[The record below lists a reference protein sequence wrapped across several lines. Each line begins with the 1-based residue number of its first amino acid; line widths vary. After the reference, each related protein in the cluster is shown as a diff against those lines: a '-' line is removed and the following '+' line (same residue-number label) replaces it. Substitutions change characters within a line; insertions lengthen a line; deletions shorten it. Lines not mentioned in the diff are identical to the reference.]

1 MALLLFLACWLL
13 LCARGV
19 AHDSGGVGQAGLAS
33 RKGQKA
39 AAEGRRCP
47 QVPSE
52 GRYVQ
57 ALLISHGSIAIRDTQ
72 DSAAS
77 HMDHLCSPCAHIAE
91 PLHSILHHLQAS
103 PVLCCHPRPLLDCS
117 LVPAGA
123 SHRLYTFTAK
133 TLHGTYTEQGCA
145 QNTQHACLAV
155 PPWACVLDQMRI
167 HTCVECMS
175 KQYSTDVYG
184 LAGSTAASCMDHLCC
199 TCTTWSICCMHACD
213 ESPGLC
219 PIW

>member
-13 LCARGV
+13 LCAQGV
-19 AHDSGGVGQAGLAS
+19 AHDSGRVGQAGLAS

-39 AAEGRRCP
+39 ASEGRRGP

-57 ALLISHGSIAIRDTQ
+57 ALLISHGSIAIGDTQ

-77 HMDHLCSPCAHIAE
+77 HMDHLRSPCAHIAE
-91 PLHSILHHLQAS
+91 PLHIILHHLQAS
-103 PVLCCHPRPLLDCS
+103 PVPGCHARAGSTVHSFTQALLTGYIPSRPKPS
-117 LVPAGA
+117 MK
-123 SHRLYTFTAK
+123 HTQQ
-133 TLHGTYTEQGCA
+133 QGCA

-155 PPWACVLDQMRI
+155 PPWACVLDHRRKHACI
-167 HTCVECMS
+167 ECMS

-199 TCTTWSICCMHACD
+199 TCNHTVHIMHACM
-213 ESPGLC
+213 
-219 PIW
+219 

>member
-39 AAEGRRCP
+39 ASEGRRCP

-57 ALLISHGSIAIRDTQ
+57 ALLISHGSIAIGDTQ

-77 HMDHLCSPCAHIAE
+77 HMNHLCSPCAHIAE

-103 PVLCCHPRPLLDCS
+103 PVLCCHPRPGLTVHSFPQELLTGYIPS
-117 LVPAGA
+117 QPKPSMEHTQNKAVP
-123 SHRLYTFTAK
+123 K
-133 TLHGTYTEQGCA
+133 TPSTHVWLSLHGLV
-145 QNTQHACLAV
+145 CLTIGEHTL
-155 PPWACVLDQMRI
+155 VLN
-167 HTCVECMS
+167 
-175 KQYSTDVYG
+175 
-184 LAGSTAASCMDHLCC
+184 A
-199 TCTTWSICCMHACD
+199 
-213 ESPGLC
+213 
-219 PIW
+219 

>member
-1 MALLLFLACWLL
+1 MALLLFPACWML

-19 AHDSGGVGQAGLAS
+19 AHDSRRVGQAGLAS

-103 PVLCCHPRPLLDCS
+103 PVLCCHPRPGLTVHSFPQELLTGYIPSQPKPSRNIHRTRLCPKH
-117 LVPAGA
+117 PA
-123 SHRLYTFTAK
+123 RMF
-133 TLHGTYTEQGCA
+133 GC
-145 QNTQHACLAV
+145 
-155 PPWACVLDQMRI
+155 PSM
-167 HTCVECMS
+167 
-175 KQYSTDVYG
+175 
-184 LAGSTAASCMDHLCC
+184 
-199 TCTTWSICCMHACD
+199 
-213 ESPGLC
+213 GLC
-219 PIW
+219 A